1 MQPEL
6 CHNNSSDETLA
17 ECNEYVSRLRL
28 GSADG
33 ARGEE
38 NDSWLA
44 LGAGMEYSSGHLD
57 TMPTTYN
64 YMHRQAANTAP
75 LDQIRSGKLWKR

>member
-1 MQPEL
+1 
-6 CHNNSSDETLA
+6 
-17 ECNEYVSRLRL
+17 
-28 GSADG
+28 
-33 ARGEE
+33 
-38 NDSWLA
+38 
-44 LGAGMEYSSGHLD
+44 MEYSSGHLN